1 VAKILI
7 VDDDVDVLET
17 GRVVLERE
25 GHEVVLASTR
35 AEGMQ
40 KVADEAPDLIILDVM
55 MEVIDDGFVM
65 ARELRKQG
73 NTVPIM
79 MLTSVGTAT
88 GLKFRKDEVT
98 IPVDEFQEKPLYPAE
113 LREKVAK
120 LLAAHAPPAAFFPA
134 VKPRSVFA

>member
-1 VAKILI
+1 MARILI

-25 GHEVVLASTR
+25 GYEVLLASNR
-35 AEGMQ
+35 DEGMRMA
-40 KVADEAPDLIILDVM
+40 ADKAPDLIILDVM

-79 MLTSVGTAT
+79 MLTSIGAAT
-88 GLKFRKDEVT
+88 GLKFRKDDVVM
-98 IPVDEFQEKPLYPAE
+98 PVDEFEEKPLYPAE
-113 LREKVAK
+113 LREKVAR
-120 LLAAHAPPAAFFPA
+120 LLER
-134 VKPRSVFA
+134 RSSTET